1 MMLTALRGNKGR
13 GPTSR
18 GASIPAPIEGWDA
31 VSPLANMKPGRAIVL
46 DNFFPR
52 EGYVEL
58 RRGWTRWATTGET
71 SPVETVMAYQSQTPS
86 SDALFA
92 VAGGK
97 IFDVTASGAAGPAVL
112 TGLTNSRL
120 QHVNFTTSGGHFLYV
135 VNGQDPARHWNGT
148 AWTVPTITGATSSDF
163 VHVNSFKNR
172 LFFAANGK
180 LGFYYLSVDAIAGA
194 ASYFE
199 LGGVFSMG
207 GYLMAMGTWTVDGG
221 AGVDDHAIFISSRGQ
236 VAIFKGT
243 DPGSVD
249 TWSLVG
255 VFDGPA
261 PIGRRC
267 LRKVGGD
274 NVIVSIEGVVPLSKS
289 LILDKAAVRSA
300 TITQNISREMNEAA
314 RTYGGNFGWQI
325 IGYPKGT
332 MAVLNVPVA
341 ESETQYQYVMNTLSG
356 AWARFKGMNANCW
369 EVFNDDL
376 YFGGNDGSVGL
387 ADYGS
392 SDNGEDIVADLK
404 TAFNYLGNR
413 ASLKSVKMVR
423 PVISSDGRFN
433 PGVRVN
439 VDFKDAI
446 PTVAAAEVTAG
457 ALLWDEFNWDEADWP
472 VEVAVSVGWKSVSAI
487 GYCAAIRLRIVANS
501 SSSTPTTLQ
510 VNSFDILYEPGGS
523 V

>member
-1 MMLTALRGNKGR
+1 MLNPIRNNAGR
-13 GPTSR
+13 SAVLN

-58 RRGWTRWATTGET
+58 RKGWTEWSTTGET
-71 SPVETVMAYQSQTPS
+71 TPVESLMAYQSRDS
-86 SDALFA
+86 SDDALFA
-92 VAGGK
+92 AVNGK
-97 IFDVTASGAAGPAVL
+97 VFEVTSTGSSGAAVV

-120 QHVNFTTSGGHFLYV
+120 QHVNFTTAGGHFLV
-135 VNGQDPARHWNGT
+135 FVNGQDSMRAWDGSAWSTPA
-148 AWTVPTITGATSSDF
+148 ITDATSADF
-163 VHVNSFKNR
+163 IHVNSFKNR
-172 LFFAANGK
+172 LFFAANDK
-180 LGFYYLSVDAIAGA
+180 LGFYYLPVDSIAGA

-236 VAIFKGT
+236 IAIYKGT
-243 DPGSVD
+243 DPNSAD
-249 TWSLVG
+249 TWSLIG

-300 TITQNISREMNEAA
+300 TITQNISREMNDAA
-314 RTYGGNFGWQI
+314 RVYGTNFGWQI

-332 MAVLNVPVA
+332 MAILNVPVA
-341 ESETQYQYVMNTLSG
+341 ESTTQYQYVMNTLSG

-369 EVFNDDL
+369 EVFNDGL
-376 YFGGNDGSVGL
+376 YFGGNDGTVGL

-392 SDNGEDIVADLK
+392 SDNGEDIVADMK
-404 TAFNYLGNR
+404 TAFNYFGSR
-413 ASLKSVKMVR
+413 GSQKAFRMIR
-423 PVISSDGRFN
+423 PVIVSDGRFN
-433 PGVRVN
+433 PGIKVN
-439 VDFKDAI
+439 VDFKDEVPPI
-446 PTVAAAEVTAG
+446 IAADVSTG
-457 ALLWDEFNWDEADWP
+457 ALLWDDVDWDEVDWP
-472 VEVAVSVGWKSVSAI
+472 ANVAVTIGWKSSSAI
-487 GYCAAIRLRIVANS
+487 GTCAAIRLRIVANS

-510 VNSFDILYEPGGS
+510 VNSFDVLYEKGGYL
-523 V
+523 